1 MDRGSEKD
9 LVPGAYNALEDDL
22 NYTAFFKMF
31 FYNKGAHEPHKS
43 SIAVIFQRIRT
54 NAFYGKQS
62 IRVIGLW
69 INVLDP

>member
-31 FYNKGAHEPHKS
+31 FYNKGAPHKS
-43 SIAVIFQRIRT
+43 SIVVICQRIKT
-54 NAFYGKQS
+54 NAFDGKQS

-69 INVLDP
+69 ISVLDQ